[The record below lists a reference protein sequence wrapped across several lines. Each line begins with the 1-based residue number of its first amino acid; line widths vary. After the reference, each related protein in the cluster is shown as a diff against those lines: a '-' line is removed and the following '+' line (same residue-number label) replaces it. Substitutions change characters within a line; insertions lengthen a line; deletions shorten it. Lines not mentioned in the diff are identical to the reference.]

1 MMPPFL
7 TVEKGQDLIPDLQ
20 MKAKKCLYESRTE
33 ASRTASI
40 GYNMTELLLSLGWHV
55 LPAERVNG
63 IDGLEM

>member
-1 MMPPFL
+1 
-7 TVEKGQDLIPDLQ
+7 

-33 ASRTASI
+33 ASRTAST

-63 IDGLEM
+63 NDGLEM